1 MSLSLSKSLDPIGKF
16 WFVHEILTDVGLFRG
31 KQAAFSLVN
40 PLVSIPSY
48 LLWSYCFLDTCAEA
62 EQAYWKEQS
71 PLNKRAGWGWMSPDW
86 PLLAMAPVKLDPS
99 ILCLKCRNATRSSFW
114 WQRTDEHTHTAS
126 WAGTAELEM
135 FPADRIPARVK
146 ISGDNGFRQMRW
158 IIATDTNKFWSLGF
172 LNGVT
177 PALGNY
183 FLFGQCSVT
192 CPLNLE
198 NVLCWVIC
206 ILPVINDINNA
217 TASSTKKKHYK
228 C

>member
-1 MSLSLSKSLDPIGKF
+1 M
-16 WFVHEILTDVGLFRG
+16 GLFRG

-71 PLNKRAGWGWMSPDW
+71 PLNKWAGWGWMSPDW
-86 PLLAMAPVKLDPS
+86 PLLAMAPMKRTPAF
-99 ILCLKCRNATRSSFW
+99 CAWNAEMQLGLHFGGRGPMGDTPI
-114 WQRTDEHTHTAS
+114 QPL
-126 WAGTAELEM
+126 ELELLSLRC
-135 FPADRIPARVK
+135 FHQTGSQARVK

-192 CPLNLE
+192 CQLNLE
-198 NVLCWVIC
+198 NILCWVMC
-206 ILPVINDINNA
+206 ILPVINDINNP
-217 TASSTKKKHYK
+217 TASSTKKTITNVSLATNIVDLGRLLF
-228 C
+228 